1 MPGAISSTPST
12 GVNMATNPPN
22 VFGFLAAPSREA
34 SLHAIAKVILAVR
47 SAGIT
52 YKEIARAID
61 VSPDTIEGAA
71 VEKSLLSFDA
81 VARLVYLFPNE
92 TRAICEL
99 MRPPVE
105 QPTSAERIE
114 RIERELEALRRD
126 VGE

>member
-1 MPGAISSTPST
+1 MYSA
-12 GVNMATNPPN
+12 
-22 VFGFLAAPSREA
+22 FLRPSREA

-71 VEKSLLSFDA
+71 VEKSLLLFDA

-99 MRPPVE
+99 MRPRWINRPR
-105 QPTSAERIE
+105 PSASSASNANLKPCAGI
-114 RIERELEALRRD
+114 